1 MEVLIDLIQLQKDSP
16 FKTIY
21 QNTVQISDI
30 SQIESLRE
38 SLCLLYPR
46 ATFVTFKFH
55 V

>member
-1 MEVLIDLIQLQKDSP
+1 MEVLIEVNQLQKDCS
-16 FKTIY
+16 FKIVY

-38 SLCLLYPR
+38 SLGLLYPR